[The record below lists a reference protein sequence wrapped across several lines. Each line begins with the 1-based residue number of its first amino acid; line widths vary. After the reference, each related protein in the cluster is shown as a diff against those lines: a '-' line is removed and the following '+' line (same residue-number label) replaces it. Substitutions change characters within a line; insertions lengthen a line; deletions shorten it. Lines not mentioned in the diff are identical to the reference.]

1 LIKEP
6 VVPSELLRRF
16 QARFLRELFRS
27 PKSGFVLKGGLAL
40 NALYGSS
47 RLTMEIDLDF
57 PPHGK
62 RTADSLHSQI
72 ERAIHGALTGMQVG
86 QIRLSAPGK
95 AEVSPQWK
103 VSGIAPDGSPFHVK
117 VEVSRRPPVPAG
129 PTKQHALRSELAPGL
144 PVFYVDVYDE
154 STLAAMKLAALL
166 APNRLAPRDVYDLD
180 LLIADGHHPS
190 TAALR
195 DLLIV
200 LRIAESGAADLLES
214 KFDGM
219 GWDEFSAQVLSAL
232 GQDEAARF
240 SPDEWDAMK
249 GRVLAATRRWLREL
263 EESRQ

>member
-1 LIKEP
+1 
-6 VVPSELLRRF
+6 VPPELLRRF

-40 NALYGSS
+40 NALYSSS
-47 RLTMEIDLDF
+47 RLTMDIDLDF
-57 PPHGK
+57 PPHGE

-72 ERAIHGALTGMQVG
+72 ERAIHTALTGMQIG

-95 AEVSPQWK
+95 AEVSPKWK
-103 VSGIAPDGSPFHVK
+103 VSGIAPDSSPFHVK

-166 APNRLAPRDVYDLD
+166 APNRHAPRDVYDLD
-180 LLIADGHHPS
+180 LLIAHAHHPD

-195 DLLIV
+195 DLLAVHRIV
-200 LRIAESGAADLLES
+200 EPGLADFLGS
-214 KFDGM
+214 KLDGM
-219 GWDEFSAQVLSAL
+219 GWDEFSAQVMSAL
-232 GQDEAARF
+232 EEDEAARF
-240 SPDEWDAMK
+240 DRNEWDAMK
-249 GRVLAATRRWLREL
+249 GRVLAATRQWLREL